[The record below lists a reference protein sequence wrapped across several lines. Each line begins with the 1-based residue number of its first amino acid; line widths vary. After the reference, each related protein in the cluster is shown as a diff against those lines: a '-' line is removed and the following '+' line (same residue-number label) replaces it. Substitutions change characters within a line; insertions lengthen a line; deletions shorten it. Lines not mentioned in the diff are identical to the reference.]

1 MKNPSA
7 LIKQLFR
14 FGIVGVICTA
24 IDYALLVF
32 LKEVCSLS
40 VLLAA
45 GISFSVSV
53 IANYILSTYFVFEVK
68 KERDKKKNFIL
79 FIIFSVIGL
88 VLTELLMKLG
98 TDVMN
103 IHYTIVKIFS
113 TLIVMSYNFITRKL
127 FMEK

>member
-14 FGIVGVICTA
+14 FGIVGVICTV
-24 IDYALLVF
+24 IDYGLLVF
-32 LKEVCSLS
+32 LKEVCSLD

-53 IANYILSTYFVFEVK
+53 ISNYILSTYFVFEVK